1 MGAKLGSGGGLMA
14 DMNVT
19 PLIDVVLVLLVV
31 FMVITPMLQS
41 GLPVELPEVD
51 KTTSATKVNASEF
64 ITVSITS
71 KCPAGETTGCPRD
84 KIGVEQEEAT
94 LDTMVELLNDEFAK
108 DGAAYANHMQRGLPG
123 PPPQPRLVL
132 IKADGVLSY
141 GAVREVMDVLGENK
155 WTSLRLAVNERD

>member
-51 KTTSATKVNASEF
+51 PTTSATKVNASEF

-71 KCPAGETTGCPRD
+71 KCPAGQTEGCPRD
-84 KIGVEQEEAT
+84 KIGVEQDEAT
-94 LDTMVELLNDEFAK
+94 LDTMIDLLNDEFSK
-108 DGAAYANHMQRGLPG
+108 DKNAYSDHIARQLPG
-123 PPPQPRLVL
+123 PPPQPRLIL

-155 WTSLRLAVNERD
+155 WTSLRLAVNEKD